1 MRGERSKKIIDFD
14 GHTGGR
20 QNRNLNSNQDHNQDQ
35 GQSTATNKNAAP
47 VDTNLASE
55 PVSSKSPGPDTSTEI
70 SPDTTLEQLILDVG
84 RGDRTAFRLL
94 FERITPRIKGY
105 LMRMGAGEG
114 QAEEIT
120 QDVMVS
126 VWRRAQTYE
135 IERAAATTWIYQIA
149 RNRRID
155 LWRREHRLILDPHE
169 PMLQGEEPVEPDKLL
184 DRTEEALRVREAI
197 ALLPAELSEV
207 LRLAYYDGLTHKE
220 IAQKTGLP
228 LGTAKSRIR
237 KATKSV
243 RNTLDPQ
250 SN

>member
-1 MRGERSKKIIDFD
+1 MRGERSKKTIDFD

-20 QNRNLNSNQDHNQDQ
+20 RHRGDGQNLE
-35 GQSTATNKNAAP
+35 QSMATNESAAP
-47 VDTNLASE
+47 GDASLAGE
-55 PVSSKSPGPDTSTEI
+55 PALLTTLGPDTSAEF
-70 SPDTTLEQLILDVG
+70 SPDTTLEQLIFDVG
-84 RGDRTAFRLL
+84 RGDRNAFRAL

-105 LMRMGAGEG
+105 LMRMGAGES

-120 QDVMVS
+120 QDVMVA

-135 IERAAATTWIYQIA
+135 VERAAATTWIYQIA

-169 PMLQGEEPVEPDKLL
+169 PMLQGEEPAEPDQIL
-184 DRTEEALRVREAI
+184 DRAEEALRVREAI